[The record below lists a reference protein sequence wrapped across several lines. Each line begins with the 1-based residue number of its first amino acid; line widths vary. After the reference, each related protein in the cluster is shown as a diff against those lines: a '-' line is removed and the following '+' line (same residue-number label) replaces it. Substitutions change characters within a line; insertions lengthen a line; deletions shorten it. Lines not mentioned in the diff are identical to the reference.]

1 MSKKYL
7 LGIDNGGT
15 VSKAALFDL
24 NGNQILK
31 KSVQIP
37 VVSPQPGFTERRL
50 LDVRRANFKI
60 IREITEECDGEIIA
74 VGLTGHGK
82 GLYVLG
88 ENGEFIYNGIG
99 STDSRAIE
107 YEVRWNSDGTADRIY
122 EKTAQKI
129 LGCQPVAL
137 LRWFKDNEPD
147 VYKRIRCV
155 LSCKDMIRYFLTG
168 ETFAEYTDVSGTNL
182 LNLKTLKYDAELLRE
197 FGIEDILDYLPEVR
211 SSGDICGY
219 ITADVAEMTGLK
231 EGTPVSGGMFD
242 IDACAVAMGNI
253 RVGDMCMIAGTWSIN
268 EYVSEKIVCD
278 KTVSMNSVFCDPRY
292 YLCEESSACSC
303 GNLEWV
309 RTLIKTDSYRELD
322 SMVGGLPT
330 ENCPVYFL
338 PFLYASNENPYAK
351 ASFIGF
357 DGSHGTQHLARAV
370 YEGVAFS
377 HKTHVNA
384 LLESRSVPDKIRL
397 AGGVVNSSVW
407 TRIFADVIGIPV
419 EIIEDAELGC
429 KGAAMSAGIAAG
441 IYDSYEDAVS
451 KCVTVTKTVMPDAAE
466 TEKYNRKYNTYR
478 KIVDSLDG
486 VWEDLKN

>member
-24 NGNQILK
+24 SGNQILK

-37 VVSPQPGFTERRL
+37 VISPCEGFTERDL
-50 LDVRRANFKI
+50 SAVKTANFSL
-60 IREITEECDGEIIA
+60 IRDVLSECDGEVVA

-82 GLYVLG
+82 GLYLLG
-88 ENGEFIYNGIG
+88 GNGDFIYNGIG
-99 STDSRAIE
+99 STDRRAVD
-107 YEVRWNSDGTADRIY
+107 YEVRWNTDGTSDRIY
-122 EKTAQKI
+122 PKTAQKI
-129 LGCQPVAL
+129 MGCQPVAL
-137 LRWFKDNEPD
+137 LRWLKDNRRD
-147 VYKRIRCV
+147 VYDKIRCV

-182 LNLKTLKYDAELLRE
+182 LDLNTRRYDIDLLRE
-197 FGIEDILDYLPEVR
+197 FGIEEIYDCLPEIR
-211 SSGDICGY
+211 SSGDVCGC
-219 ITADVAEMTGLK
+219 ITAECAALTGLR

-242 IDACAVAMGNI
+242 IDACALAMGNI
-253 RVGDMCMIAGTWSIN
+253 SPGDMCMIAGTWSIN
-268 EYVSEKIVCD
+268 EYVSERPVCD

-309 RTLIKTDSYRELD
+309 RSLIKTDSYRELD
-322 SMVGGLPT
+322 SMVENLPS
-330 ENCPVYFL
+330 ENCPVYYL

-357 DGSHGTQHLARAV
+357 DGSHGTEHLARAV

-377 HKTHVNA
+377 HKTHVDA
-384 LLESRSVPDKIRL
+384 LTKSRGVPDKIRL
-397 AGGVVNSSVW
+397 AGGVVNSAVW
-407 TRIFADVIGIPV
+407 TQMFADVMGIPMDVV
-419 EIIEDAELGC
+419 ENAELGC

-441 IYDSYEDAVS
+441 VYSDYPDAAS
-451 KCVTVTKTVMPDAAE
+451 KCVSVSKTVVPNTAE

-478 KIVDSLDG
+478 KIVDFLDG
-486 VWEDLKN
+486 VWNELR